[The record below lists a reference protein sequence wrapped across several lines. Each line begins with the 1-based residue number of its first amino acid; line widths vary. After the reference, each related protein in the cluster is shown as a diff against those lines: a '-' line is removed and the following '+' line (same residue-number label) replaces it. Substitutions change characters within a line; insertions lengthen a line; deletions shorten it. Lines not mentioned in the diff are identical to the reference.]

1 MNYEVNKNTLAVIPT
16 GKSRCRVVET
26 KQTYN
31 LNKTSFKV
39 IEHSCEYFGVS
50 YKSRL
55 LGSQKFIKTRYKTPI
70 IIEESSRLVFIPISS
85 TTKCDT
91 LWINYSNIFDFYPSR
106 TKKSV
111 TVLRFKNGFK
121 MEIPVSYYSFNNQY
135 LKASRLSA
143 VLADRLSRKV

>member
-1 MNYEVNKNTLAVIPT
+1 MNYEVNKNTLAIVPT
-16 GKSRCRVVET
+16 GKNNCRVVET

-55 LGSQKFIKTRYKTPI
+55 TGSQKFIKTRYKTPI
-70 IIEESSRLVFIPISS
+70 IIEESSRLIFIPISS
-85 TTKCDT
+85 TTKNDT

-111 TVLRFKNGFK
+111 TVIRFKNGFK

-143 VLADRLSRKV
+143 VLADRIRKV